1 MKLEDMKRNLIDMEH
16 EERYA
21 FLLSYFEVRNKVL
34 QEVQV
39 KMNTRKSPGEGKK
52 KEKLV
57 TVSSNQ
63 LTLLKQLGLI

>member
-1 MKLEDMKRNLIDMEH
+1 MKLEDMKTNIIDMEH
-16 EERYA
+16 EERFA
-21 FLLSYFEVRNKVL
+21 FLMSYFEVRNKEL

-39 KMNTRKSPGEGKK
+39 KLPRKSGPRKK
-52 KEKLV
+52 KDKVV

>member
-1 MKLEDMKRNLIDMEH
+1 MKLEGMKKSLIEMEH

-21 FLLSYFEVRNKVL
+21 FLLSYFETRNREI

-39 KMNTRKSPGEGKK
+39 KMSTRASGPRKK